1 MATIDTVLSAVLERS
16 RRKLIMAS
24 IKSNALMAW
33 AFATKR
39 VEFENG
45 GHNITN
51 PLIIGRNPNVTSYE
65 YYDTLPVAQ
74 TNEFDKIT
82 YTWSR
87 VAGTVIISD
96 QEEDENRGE
105 AAVFKILKAKMQVLE
120 ESIKEKFSSYLYS
133 AGGGTDPLGITTL
146 IPADPTTGTVGNIN
160 RANETQW
167 RTSAYDFDGNLDE
180 TVIEEAF
187 DDILM
192 DLTLKGEKPD
202 IIICGRNIYRSYRAA
217 VRDKVIINMSET
229 SNGKKMM
236 DLGFGGV
243 QHQNIPMMYDE
254 DCPVTTAYFIN
265 SKYLKLHILRHV
277 NMKVKKL
284 SAPWNL
290 DAKGSRVVWQGQWC
304 LWRAFRTHAVL
315 INV

>member
-1 MATIDTVLSAVLERS
+1 
-16 RRKLIMAS
+16 
-24 IKSNALMAW
+24 
-33 AFATKR
+33 
-39 VEFENG
+39 
-45 GHNITN
+45 
-51 PLIIGRNPNVTSYE
+51 
-65 YYDTLPVAQ
+65 
-74 TNEFDKIT
+74 
-82 YTWSR
+82 
-87 VAGTVIISD
+87 
-96 QEEDENRGE
+96 
-105 AAVFKILKAKMQVLE
+105 
-120 ESIKEKFSSYLYS
+120 
-133 AGGGTDPLGITTL
+133 L